1 MTYNGDNMA
10 KLSTQSYK
18 GARDF
23 YPEDKR
29 LQNYI
34 FDTWKQVCERY
45 GYEEYTA
52 PVLEPIELFAS
63 KTSDEI
69 VNEQTYTFTDRGGR
83 TVVMRPEM
91 TPSVSRMVAARR
103 QELAYPVRWYS
114 IPDCWRY
121 ERPQRG
127 RNRQFWQLNVDLF
140 GVATVDADLEIISLA
155 DAIMKQFGADES
167 MYQIKINSRKL
178 INLIMSQYLE
188 LDALQAKQMV
198 RLFDKKDKLPADDFV
213 EQARQI
219 FKEDKA
225 SSGLEKLYKLIR
237 AETLADLPEGIK
249 ESQAMKEVQY
259 LFTLLADHQVTAVT
273 FDITLMRGFDYYTDI
288 VFEVFDTDPENNRA
302 MFGGGRYDGLVGAF
316 GVEPVAT
323 VGFGMGDAPIE
334 NFLSSHN
341 LVPQLTSTTQIY
353 TVVIGDVLGA
363 AQDVVRELRAKGIN
377 VAVDITGRKSEK
389 QIKSALKMS
398 IPYLLFIGEEE
409 VKNQQ
414 YILRN
419 VETQKEDVLDIE
431 GIVGVA
437 Q

>member
-1 MTYNGDNMA
+1 MT

-34 FDTWKQVCERY
+34 FNTWRKVCESY

-52 PVLEPIELFAS
+52 PVLEPIELYNS

-69 VNEQTYTFTDRGGR
+69 VNEQTYSFTDRGGR

-103 QELAYPVRWYS
+103 QELPYPLRWYS

-127 RNRQFWQLNVDLF
+127 RNRQFWQLNVDIF

-155 DAIMKQFGADES
+155 DSIMKQFGANES

-188 LDALQAKQMV
+188 LDAMQAKRMIQ
-198 RLFDKKDKLPADDFV
+198 LFDRKDKLPADEFV
-213 EQARQI
+213 LRARDI
-219 FKEDKA
+219 FKPENVE
-225 SSGLEKLYKLIR
+225 SGLEKLYLLIK
-237 AETLADLPEGIK
+237 AKTLADLPKNIK
-249 ESQAMKEVQY
+249 ESQAVSEIQV
-259 LFTLLADHQVTAVT
+259 LFTLLGDHGITSAT

-288 VFEVFDTDPENNRA
+288 VFEVYDLDPDNNRA

-316 GVEPVAT
+316 GVESVAT

-334 NFLSSHN
+334 NFLCSHK
-341 LVPQLTSTTQIY
+341 LEPRLLSVTQVY
-353 TVVIGDVLGA
+353 AVVVGDVLSEA
-363 AQDVVRELRAKGIN
+363 HDVVRALRDSGIN
-377 VAVDITGRKSEK
+377 VAIDITNRKPDK
-389 QIKSALKMS
+389 QIKTALKLGVQ
-398 IPYLLFIGEEE
+398 YLLFIGTDELAN
-409 VKNQQ
+409 KK
-414 YILRN
+414 YILRK
-419 VETQKEDVLDIE
+419 VENQNEDILSVEDIVKILD
-431 GIVGVA
+431 
-437 Q
+437 

>member
-1 MTYNGDNMA
+1 MT
-10 KLSTQSYK
+10 KLSTQPYK

-29 LQNYI
+29 LQDYI
-34 FDTWKQVCERY
+34 FNTWRTVCQRY

-52 PVLEPIELFAS
+52 PVLEPIEIYTS

-69 VNEQTYTFTDRGGR
+69 VNEQTYNFTDRGGR

-103 QELAYPVRWYS
+103 QELAYPLRWYS

-140 GVATVDADLEIISLA
+140 GVATVDGDLEIISMA
-155 DAIMKQFGADES
+155 DAIMKQFGADET

-188 LDALQAKQMV
+188 LDATQAKQMV
-198 RLFDKKDKLPADDFV
+198 QLFDKKDKLPADTFV
-213 EQARQI
+213 SEARQI
-219 FKEDKA
+219 FKLEQTEM
-225 SSGLEKLYKLIR
+225 GLEKLYLLIK
-237 AETLADLPEGIK
+237 AKSLADLPEELINL
-249 ESQAMKEVQY
+249 QAVREIQI
-259 LFTLLADHQVTAVT
+259 LFTLLGERQITAAT

-288 VFEVFDTDPENNRA
+288 VFEVFDLSPENNRA

-316 GVEPVAT
+316 GVEPIAT

-334 NFLSSHN
+334 NFLASHR
-341 LVPQLTSTTQIY
+341 LEPRLQTATQIY
-353 TVVIGDVLGA
+353 IVTIGDVLA
-363 AQDVVRELRAKGIN
+363 QAQDVARQLRDSGVN
-377 VAVDITGRKSEK
+377 VAVDLTDRKADK
-389 QIKSALKMS
+389 QVKAALKLG
-398 IPYLLFIGEEE
+398 IPYLLFVGEEE
-409 VKNQQ
+409 LKNQK

-419 VETQKEDVLDIE
+419 IETQKEEILSVTDIAK
-431 GIVGVA
+431 VV

>member
-1 MTYNGDNMA
+1 MS

-29 LQNYI
+29 LQNFI
-34 FDTWKQVCERY
+34 FDVWKRVCERY
-45 GYEEYTA
+45 GYEEYTS

-69 VNEQTYTFTDRGGR
+69 VNEQTYSFVDRGGR
-83 TVVMRPEM
+83 NVVLRPEM

-103 QELAYPVRWYS
+103 QELPYPLRWYS

-140 GVATVDADLEIISLA
+140 GVATIDADLEIISVA
-155 DAIMKQFGADES
+155 DAIMKEFGAKED
-167 MYQIKINSRKL
+167 MYQIKVNSRKL

-188 LDALQAKQMV
+188 LDATQAKQMIQ
-198 RLFDKKDKLPADDFV
+198 LFDKKDKIKPTEFV
-213 EQARQI
+213 EKAKNV
-219 FKEDKA
+219 FKPESQKDKLA
-225 SSGLEKLYKLIR
+225 KLAKLLK
-237 AETLADLPEGIK
+237 AKTLADLPHEIK
-249 ESQAMKEVQY
+249 QTQAVKEIQV
-259 LFTLLADHQVTAVT
+259 LFTLLAEHQITSAT

-288 VFEVFDTDPENNRA
+288 VFEVFDLDPENNRA

-334 NFLSSHN
+334 NFLTSHK
-341 LVPQLTSTTQIY
+341 LDPQIKSTTDIY
-353 TVVIGDVLGA
+353 VVVVGDVLKE
-363 AQDVVRELRAKGIN
+363 AQEVARKLREKDVN
-377 VAVDITGRKSEK
+377 VAVDVTARKPEK
-389 QIKSALKMS
+389 QIKAALKLGL
-398 IPYLLFIGEEE
+398 PYLLIVGEEE
-409 VKNQQ
+409 VKNKR

-419 VETQKEDVLDIE
+419 VETQKEDVLTVTE
-431 GIVGVA
+431 IVKVL